1 MSPELLIAFI
11 LAAIVLSVSPGA
23 GAVNTM
29 SHGLRLGVWRTLPS
43 ILGQQI
49 GVVVQL
55 IVVGIGLGALLAS
68 SVLAFTL
75 LKWAGVLYLI
85 WLGIQKWREPALA
98 MDDGDVPVMS
108 GWKRFWQGAL
118 VNTLNPKAT
127 VFLVA
132 FLPQFI
138 DPAAARLPQFLQM
151 GVVLVVVDIAVMLGY
166 ASLASLLR
174 GWFSNPARQQLQN
187 RLFGSLFVVAGG
199 ALASYSR

>member
-1 MSPELLIAFI
+1 MSTELLIAFI
-11 LAAIVLSVSPGA
+11 LAAVVLSVSPGA

-29 SHGLRLGVWRTLPS
+29 SHGLRLGIWRTLPS
-43 ILGQQI
+43 ILGQQV

-55 IVVGIGLGALLAS
+55 VVVGIGLGALLAS

-75 LKWAGVLYLI
+75 LKWLGVLYLI
-85 WLGIQKWREPALA
+85 WLGVQKWREPALA
-98 MDDGDVPVMS
+98 MTDGEVPVMS

-138 DPAAARLPQFLQM
+138 DPTAARLPQFLQM
-151 GVVLVVVDIAVMLGY
+151 GAVLVVVDIVVMLGY